1 MTGFAKA
8 SEVKALGD
16 GRFEVQIGPEW
27 FAGVGPNGGYLAA
40 IVLRALIVHV
50 DDQQR
55 HPLSLTCH
63 YLASPSA
70 GPAVVTV
77 TTERAGRGVTAL
89 SARMEQ
95 DGRTCILAL
104 ATLGLERE
112 GVIDFD
118 SPPPRVPKPD
128 EINPPQIPS
137 WTPPIFHQLD
147 YRPCIG
153 PRQLSGS
160 DDALTGGWTR
170 LKTRESL
177 DEAALAMFADAWPP
191 AAWARLT
198 APAIAPT
205 IDMTFH
211 FRSRVTPGT
220 EWALVRMSSLTSK
233 HGFFEEDGELWAPD
247 GTLLAQS
254 RQLALLRPVAPQ

>member
-1 MTGFAKA
+1 VSEFATA
-8 SEVKALGD
+8 TAVKPLGD
-16 GRFEVQIGPEW
+16 GRFEIQIDEEW

-40 IVLRALIVHV
+40 IMLRALTAHV
-50 DDQQR
+50 ADAGR

-63 YLASPSA
+63 YLTPLAA
-70 GPAVVTV
+70 GSAVVSI

-95 DGRTCILAL
+95 DGKTGILAL
-104 ATLGLERE
+104 ASFGVERE

-118 SPPPRVPKPD
+118 TPAPSVPRPEDLDAPELPK
-128 EINPPQIPS
+128 
-137 WTPPIFHQLD
+137 WTPPIFRKLD

-153 PRQLSGS
+153 PAQMSGA
-160 DDALTGGWTR
+160 DEALTGGWSR
-170 LKTRESL
+170 LKDGQPL
-177 DEAALAMFADAWPP
+177 DEAALAMFADAWAPSAWTRLKDP
-191 AAWARLT
+191 AV
-198 APAIAPT
+198 APT

-211 FRSRVTPGT
+211 FRSRIKPGT

-233 HGFFEEDGELWAPD
+233 HGFWEEDGELWAPD

-254 RQLALLRPVAPQ
+254 RQLALLRPVYFK